1 MALMK
6 TPNKAKK
13 IVSLDELKEYFYES
27 FVEGYKHL
35 GWVID
40 QKKEKFKNVNLPV
53 VSATGLE
60 TWARGFEKKIK
71 NGFEKDLKML
81 DKNISENINFELFS
95 KWIYYDQNLYI
106 KYGFEELMIAT
117 SVTVLDNFKLEN
129 DPRVTKVG
137 KILRKTSLDE
147 LPQLINI
154 IRGDLSIIGP
164 RPIVEEE
171 LEKYKN
177 NKNKFL
183 SITPGL
189 TGYWA
194 ANGRS
199 CTTYEQRMSME
210 LFYID
215 NFSWKLDMKIFIKTI
230 FAVLKKEGAV

>member
-1 MALMK
+1 MEIRGNA
-6 TPNKAKK
+6 TEIAFNKVLEIPTKGTR
-13 IVSLDELKEYFYES
+13 ELL
-27 FVEGYKHL
+27 GNLNIYK
-35 GWVID
+35 
-40 QKKEKFKNVNLPV
+40 
-53 VSATGLE
+53 
-60 TWARGFEKKIK
+60 
-71 NGFEKDLKML
+71 
-81 DKNISENINFELFS
+81 
-95 KWIYYDQNLYI
+95 YI
-106 KYGFEELMIAT
+106 KRMFDIVLSTVALIILLPLFLLISVLIKIETKGPVFFKHKRIGKDGKEIKILKFRSMVSNAEELLKKFTPEKMEEYKK
-117 SVTVLDNFKLEN
+117 NFKLEN